1 MTGKTSSTT
10 SARAALDGAPRRDF
24 LPSKKARAGQHRGW
38 TGLIYLSPDSISLAL
53 SRDQRPGP
61 HPARAGPASSTSS
74 GPGGPSNRTTR
85 GGRRFCCKRL
95 RRDVLL
101 VR

>member
-24 LPSKKARAGQHRGW
+24 LPSKKARAGQQGW

>member
-24 LPSKKARAGQHRGW
+24 LPSKKARAGHRGW